1 MSYCIQRRLPV
12 QSVVEKIE
20 RCLRLR
26 RVHHQDYQV
35 IDILS
40 VRPIKGHIFTDLK
53 KTLSLSCKEYA
64 NAFVVKL
71 KKKNENLQFFRV

>member
-1 MSYCIQRRLPV
+1 MQRRLPV
-12 QSVVEKIE
+12 QSVVEKSE

-40 VRPIKGHIFTDLK
+40 VRPIKDHIHRLEK
-53 KTLSLSCKEYA
+53 LSL
-64 NAFVVKL
+64 
-71 KKKNENLQFFRV
+71 